1 MYKIKLI
8 LENGIEVI
16 IGDVEDDEVKITK
29 VQMKRKLLDTIC
41 IRTASECIYVVKK
54 DIELIVYLKDLI
66 DSPKVP
72 TVNGGLYA

>member
-29 VQMKRKLLDTIC
+29 VQMKRKLL
-41 IRTASECIYVVKK
+41 
-54 DIELIVYLKDLI
+54 ELLVNVY
-66 DSPKVP
+66 
-72 TVNGGLYA
+72 T